1 MESAERDTTQGRPID
16 GLRPMLQR
24 LHVLAQE
31 SFRETMKYLKTL
43 PQTPEIE
50 ALVKEGQEMMERHQR
65 LYEEEQS
72 NAGHGKPIT
81 PIKGST

>member
-1 MESAERDTTQGRPID
+1 MESAERDTIQDRPID
-16 GLRPMLQR
+16 GMRPLLQR
-24 LHVLAQE
+24 LHELAQE
-31 SFRETMKYLKTL
+31 SFRETTGFLQTL